1 MSITLQEYATKAREK
16 IQQHASRAIVILQ
29 DQLTTAKSPVKIAKL
44 KHRIQQWKQSLEQ
57 LNGDAND
64 KKENSPE

>member
-16 IQQHASRAIVILQ
+16 IREHASRAIVVLQ

-44 KHRIQQWKQSLEQ
+44 KHRIEQWQHSLEQ
-57 LNGDAND
+57 LNKDDHD
-64 KKENSPE
+64 KKESTRE

>member
-16 IQQHASRAIVILQ
+16 IRQHASRAIVILQ

-44 KHRIQQWKQSLEQ
+44 KHRIEQWEKSLEQ
-57 LNGDAND
+57 LNSDPND

>member
-16 IQQHASRAIVILQ
+16 IRQHASRAIVILK

-44 KHRIQQWKQSLEQ
+44 KHRIEQWEKSLEQ
-57 LNGDAND
+57 LNSDPND